1 MPRTLADMTPA
12 EHLRYM
18 AKDHLIAGNE
28 HTADALLAG
37 AEALDTRAHTVDEQD
52 ETIQALSRLL
62 AGAEE
67 AATDRAAQIERV
79 RAVLTDLRGQQ
90 EAALQRWDDTGDTWD
105 GATSDTLH
113 DTIHLLT
120 EALEGDA

>member
-1 MPRTLADMTPA
+1 MSHADTL
-12 EHLRYM
+12 RGM
-18 AKDHLIAGNE
+18 ANGPHPGLSYSAVVSLIAGV
-28 HTADALLAG
+28 
-37 AEALDTRAHTVDEQD
+37 EAL
-52 ETIQALSRLL
+52 
-62 AGAEE
+62 E
-67 AATDRAAQIERV
+67 AIGRV

-120 EALEGDA
+120 EALERTPE